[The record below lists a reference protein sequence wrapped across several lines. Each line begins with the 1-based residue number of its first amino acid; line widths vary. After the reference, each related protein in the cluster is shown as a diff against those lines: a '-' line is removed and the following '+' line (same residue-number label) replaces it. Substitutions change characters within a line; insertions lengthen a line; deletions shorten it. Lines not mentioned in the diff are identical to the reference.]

1 MSFTF
6 GTGANL
12 RDTRN
17 HGVDDSTTGVFRLP
31 GDLVLGTFPA
41 IGFTGANFS
50 VYSLSGERIIAAQE
64 LDPSRFVT
72 GSRIVEE
79 QYIFGALRD
88 GDTLTVFFSEQG
100 YNDTIRDFE
109 FATYMR
115 QYSLTTGQALGAS
128 VEIDVPAM
136 LTPDNSFAIQTSTG
150 QLAVSAGYGGLGA
163 LATPRDLGLILIN
176 PDGTVARG
184 PDQLPPD
191 TWTSPNGGGQAVVET
206 SEGFMTFHAETRLVG
221 SGWNFSY
228 ALTASY
234 QRHDANGALIG
245 GPVTLFEI
253 PDAGTARPQDVL
265 KAVELTDGRIV
276 VVVADRN
283 PPALP
288 AGEVALRLRAT
299 ILNPDGSVSVPDF
312 ALRRAPDQ
320 TSGFTLPFFSL
331 NALDDGGFVVGY
343 NINGSSANQT
353 MGFQVYGANAQPE
366 EFHTYT
372 HTIAAV
378 IAGLPNQQDYTTL
391 RGDGTGLVLDGTLTG
406 VGIAVPVSDAPPD
419 GPVIEVGTVAP
430 ELMEGADLNDSLEGV
445 GGNDTLRG
453 FDGNDTLRGGTE
465 NDLIEGG
472 NGDDSLAGDA
482 GADTI
487 LGGAGNDAIDG
498 GASSDH
504 LSGEAGDDTIHGG
517 SSADTI
523 YGGDGNDS
531 ITGGTSADL
540 IHAENGNDTI
550 FGGTSD
556 DTIYGG
562 QMSDLIWGEDGND
575 SLLGDSSADTIHGG
589 DGDDF
594 IDGGSSA
601 DTLHG
606 GDGNDSILGGTS
618 ADLIHGDNG
627 ADTIRGG
634 TSDDTIQGGQ
644 MSDLIHGDDGNDS
657 LMGDSSTDTIHGGQG
672 NDYLDGGS
680 SADTLHGDAGADT
693 IWGGSSADLIH
704 GGTENDSLRGGTSND
719 TIFGGS
725 HNDRIWGDS
734 GNDSLMGDGSAD
746 TIYGGDGNDLVDG
759 GTSSDR
765 LFGGSGTDTLIGGSG
780 NDTLYGGA
788 SSDTLTGGIGRDV
801 FVFSTGIGVSVDTIT
816 DFTPEDDTIRLEDH
830 VFAGLN
836 LGALGEAAFVANAT
850 GEATTAEQ
858 RLIYNATTGDLSF
871 DADGSGAGAAVRF
884 AVLGTGLALTHEDFL
899 VI

>member
-6 GTGANL
+6 GTGVNL
-12 RDTRN
+12 RDTRG

-31 GDLVLGTFPA
+31 GDLVLGVFPA

-50 VYSLSGERIIAAQE
+50 VFSLSGERIIGAQE

-72 GSRIVEE
+72 GSRIVED
-79 QYIFGALRD
+79 QFIFGALRD
-88 GDTLTVFFSEQG
+88 GDVLTVFFSEQG
-100 YNDTIRDFE
+100 FNQAAFDYE

-115 QYSLTTGQALGAS
+115 QYSLTTGQPLGAS

-150 QLAVSAGYGGLGA
+150 QLAVSAGYGGLGG
-163 LATPRDLGLILIN
+163 LAVPRDLGLILIN

-221 SGWNFSY
+221 SGWSFSY
-228 ALTASY
+228 ALNASF
-234 QRHDANGALIG
+234 QRHDASGALIG
-245 GPVTLFEI
+245 GPVTLFQNLT
-253 PDAGTARPQDVL
+253 AGTPRPQDAL

-276 VVVADRN
+276 VVVADLN

-353 MGFQVYGANAQPE
+353 MGFQVYGANGQPE
-366 EFHTYT
+366 EFQTFTYT
-372 HTIAAV
+372 LADA
-378 IAGLPNQQDYTTL
+378 IAGLSGQQDYTTL
-391 RGDGTGLVLDGTLTG
+391 RGDGSGLILDGTLG
-406 VGIAVPVSDAPPD
+406 GRLFSVPVSDAPPE
-419 GPVIEVGTVAP
+419 GPVIEVGTIAP
-430 ELMEGADLNDSLEGV
+430 ELMEGADLDDSLEGA

-472 NGDDSLAGDA
+472 EGDDSLAGDA

-498 GASSDH
+498 GSSSDH
-504 LSGEAGDDTIHGG
+504 LSGEGGDDTIHGG

-550 FGGTSD
+550 HGGTSN

-562 QMSDLIWGEDGND
+562 QMSDLIWGEDGDD

-589 DGDDF
+589 DGNDF
-594 IDGGSSA
+594 ID
-601 DTLHG
+601 
-606 GDGNDSILGGTS
+606 GGTS
-618 ADLIHGDNG
+618 ADLIRGDDG
-627 ADTIRGG
+627 EDTIEGG
-634 TSDDTIQGGQ
+634 TSNDTIYGGFK
-644 MSDLIHGDDGNDS
+644 SDLIHGEDGNDS
-657 LMGDSSTDTIHGGQG
+657 LFGDSSADTIHGGDG
-672 NDYLDGGS
+672 DDYIDAGS
-680 SADTLHGDAGADT
+680 SGDLVNGDAGADT
-693 IWGGSSADLIH
+693 IWGGSSADVLY

-725 HNDRIWGDS
+725 HNDRLWGDS

-746 TIYGGDGNDLVDG
+746 TIYGGDGNDLIDG
-759 GTSSDR
+759 GSSADR
-765 LFGGSGTDTLIGGSG
+765 LYGGSNSDTIIGGSS

-788 SSDTLTGGIGRDV
+788 SSDTLTGGTGRDV
-801 FVFSTGIGVSVDTIT
+801 FVFSTAIGVSVDTIT

-830 VFAGLN
+830 VFAGLG

-858 RLIYNATTGDLSF
+858 RLIYNSATGDLSF

-884 AVLGTGLALTHEDFL
+884 AVLGTGLALTHEDFF